1 MPKTE
6 YTHSGAP
13 LGVLPK
19 SRSESSNMT
28 DPNRQA
34 LGERLK
40 QHVRDIPDFPH
51 EGIMFRDITT
61 LLANGQ
67 AFRDTIDGMS
77 HGYEDID
84 VVVIIES
91 RGFILGTPIAYAL
104 GAGVVPVR
112 KPGRLPAP
120 TYEQAYSLEYGAN
133 ALEIHQDAI
142 EPGQRVLIV
151 DDLLATGGT
160 VAATIKLVEKLGG
173 EVAGVTVL
181 AELTELK
188 GRDLVGDYPISSL
201 IVY

>member
-1 MPKTE
+1 
-6 YTHSGAP
+6 
-13 LGVLPK
+13 
-19 SRSESSNMT
+19 MT

-34 LGERLK
+34 LGEQLK

-61 LLANGQ
+61 LLGNGE
-67 AFRDTIDGMS
+67 AFRAAIDGMA

-84 VVVIIES
+84 KVIIIES

-112 KPGRLPAP
+112 KQGRLPAP
-120 TYEQAYSLEYGAN
+120 TIEEPYSLEYGAN
-133 ALEIHQDAI
+133 VLEIHKDAI
-142 EPGQRVLIV
+142 TPGERVLIV

-160 VAATIKLVEKLGG
+160 VAATIRLIEQLGG
-173 EVAGVTVL
+173 EIAGITVL
-181 AELTELK
+181 AELSDLN
-188 GRDLVGDYPISSL
+188 GRDVVGDHPISSL

>member
-1 MPKTE
+1 M
-6 YTHSGAP
+6 SD
-13 LGVLPK
+13 
-19 SRSESSNMT
+19 S
-28 DPNRQA
+28 NRQA
-34 LGERLK
+34 LGEQLK

-51 EGIMFRDITT
+51 AGIMFRDITT
-61 LLANGQ
+61 LLADGK
-67 AFRDTIDGMS
+67 AFRMAVDGMAE
-77 HGYEDID
+77 GFENID
-84 VVVIIES
+84 KVVIIES

-142 EPGQRVLIV
+142 EPGERVLIV

-173 EVAGVTVL
+173 EVAGITVL
-181 AELTELK
+181 AELSDLE
-188 GRDLVGDYPISSL
+188 GRKAVGGDYTISSL